1 MILKRKQLEI
11 FFFTS
16 HNIRMLKLSLNKLK
30 LIARNRPI
38 NGSRS
43 MSKKR
48 LLSPLNEPVSV
59 KSENF
64 FDDVRIKK
72 STKDFNELS
81 DRFLKSKIKQIRRNL
96 YEIEKRQSFDAKD
109 KRD

>member
-1 MILKRKQLEI
+1 M
-11 FFFTS
+11 
-16 HNIRMLKLSLNKLK
+16 K
-30 LIARNRPI
+30 LIARNRRI
-38 NGSRS
+38 NGSRT
-43 MSKKR
+43 MSKER

-59 KSENF
+59 KSEKN

-72 STKDFNELS
+72 SRKDFNELR
-81 DRFLKSKIKQIRRNL
+81 DRFLKSRIKQIRRNL